1 MIQIANR
8 LLRIINYRIY
18 YLQMAGIQSN
28 FDFISSYCEPTFS
41 VEKYQS
47 NKTGMKL
54 YHINVPLPLIKLE
67 ICVQTRP
74 YDDTGCPHTL
84 GKLFI

>member
-1 MIQIANR
+1 
-8 LLRIINYRIY
+8 
-18 YLQMAGIQSN
+18 MAYIQSM
-28 FDFISSYCEPTFS
+28 S

-47 NKTGMKL
+47 KKTGMKL

-67 ICVQTRP
+67 ICVQTKP

-84 GKLFI
+84 GK

>member
-1 MIQIANR
+1 
-8 LLRIINYRIY
+8 
-18 YLQMAGIQSN
+18 MASVQSN
-28 FDFISSYCEPTFS
+28 FEFISSYCEPRFS

-47 NKTGMKL
+47 NRTGMKL
-54 YHINVPLPLIKLE
+54 YHVNVPLPSIKLE

-84 GKLFI
+84 GEGFDEESFDPDDFDAFRTSDLHG